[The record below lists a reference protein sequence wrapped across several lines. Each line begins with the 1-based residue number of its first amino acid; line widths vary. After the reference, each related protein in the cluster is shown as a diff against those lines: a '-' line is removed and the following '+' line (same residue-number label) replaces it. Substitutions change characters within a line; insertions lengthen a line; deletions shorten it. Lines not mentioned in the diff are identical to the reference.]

1 MQVSDDATH
10 TERRVCLSSVRAP
23 RAGNPRRDIKPEP
36 YGPEAKE
43 FLRQRL
49 VGATVKVSLDYQR
62 ALQAGDAMAFGTVTV
77 PGGAG
82 SGGGGG
88 GIPGAAAPVMNGGE
102 PEVRAST
109 RVPSNNVVCCYPAA
123 SNVCPSHKGVCVSL
137 CPTP

>member
-1 MQVSDDATH
+1 MAT
-10 TERRVCLSSVRAP
+10 RS
-23 RAGNPRRDIKPEP
+23 RRDAVVACLQQSITDTEE
-36 YGPEAKE
+36 G
-43 FLRQRL
+43 
-49 VGATVKVSLDYQR
+49 VDG
-62 ALQAGDAMAFGTVTV
+62 QAGDAMAFGTVTV

-137 CPTP
+137 SNTVAQAVSPAVSCEPSHPSAVGFRTLACPHLPAR